1 MRLIK
6 FGHACVRLE
15 SDGGVLVID
24 PGSFSER
31 EALDGANAVL
41 VTHEHPDH
49 LLVDAVVDEHAKR
62 PELRVFA
69 HADVAP
75 MLDAIA
81 DAVTTVAPGDAFVAA
96 GLRIRAYGGT
106 HAQIHADIPRVANLG
121 YLVDGQVYHPGD
133 SLYVPP
139 ETTVDTLLV
148 PVSGPWLKVAE
159 AIDFLRAVGP
169 RQAIAIHDA
178 LYNDIGLGLV
188 DRLFNQLGRTDF
200 RRLGS
205 AGEVTIG

>member
-6 FGHACVRLE
+6 FRHSCVRLE

-24 PGSFSER
+24 PGGFSER
-31 EALDGANAVL
+31 EALDGADAVL
-41 VTHEHPDH
+41 VTHEHADH

-75 MLDAIA
+75 KLDAIA
-81 DAVTTVAPGDAFVAA
+81 DAVTAVAPGDAFAAA
-96 GLRIRAYGGT
+96 GFEIRAYGGT
-106 HAQIHADIPRVANLG
+106 HAQIHPDIPPVANLG

-133 SLYVPP
+133 SLHVPE

-148 PVSGPWLKVAE
+148 PVSGPWLKASE
-159 AIDFLRAVGP
+159 AIEFMRAVAP

-178 LYNDIGLGLV
+178 LYNDLGLGLV
-188 DRLFNQLGRTDF
+188 DRLFTQLGRTDF
-200 RRLGS
+200 RRLAS
-205 AGEVTIG
+205 AEEVTIG

>member
-6 FGHACVRLE
+6 FRHACVRLE

-31 EALDGANAVL
+31 EALDGADAVL
-41 VTHEHPDH
+41 VTHEHADH
-49 LLVDAVVDEHAKR
+49 LLVDAVVDAHARK
-62 PELRVFA
+62 PLRVYT

-75 MLDAIA
+75 KLDAIA
-81 DAVTTVAPGDAFVAA
+81 DAVTTVAPGDAFDAA
-96 GLRIRAYGGT
+96 GFRIQAYGGT
-106 HAQIHADIPRVANLG
+106 HAQIHTDIPLIANLG

-133 SLYVPP
+133 SLYVPD

-148 PVSGPWLKVAE
+148 PVSGPWLKAGE
-159 AIDFLRAVGP
+159 AIDFLRAVAP
-169 RQAIAIHDA
+169 RQAIAIHEA

-188 DRLFNQLGRTDF
+188 DGLFGRLGRTDF
-200 RRLGS
+200 RRLRP
-205 AGEVTIG
+205 AEEVTIG